1 MITDAIN
8 ISKNPELD
16 YSLDRLLLLT
26 YAYKESLISG
36 KLRKINCR
44 LQVKTLKEIPEGFLL
59 VP

>member
-8 ISKNPELD
+8 INKSPKLD
-16 YSLDRLLLLT
+16 YSLDRLLRLT

-36 KLRKINCR
+36 KLRKTIFR
-44 LQVKTLKEIPEGFLL
+44 LQDKTLNSEGFLL